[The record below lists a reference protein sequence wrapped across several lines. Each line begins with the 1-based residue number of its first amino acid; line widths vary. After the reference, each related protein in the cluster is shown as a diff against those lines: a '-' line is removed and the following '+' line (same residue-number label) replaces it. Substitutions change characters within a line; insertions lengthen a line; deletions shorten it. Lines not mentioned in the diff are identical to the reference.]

1 VAPGGIKTDFAGRS
15 LVLTQHSAYAKL
27 MQKVMS
33 VFMDPARGHTSS
45 TAEQIAE
52 VVYEAATDDKDQVTY
67 VAGAD
72 AKGMYSQRL
81 AVGIEAFR
89 KQIGELFLG

>member
-1 VAPGGIKTDFAGRS
+1 M
-15 LVLTQHSAYAKL
+15 SA
-27 MQKVMS
+27 
-33 VFMDPARGHTSS
+33 FMDPARGQSSS